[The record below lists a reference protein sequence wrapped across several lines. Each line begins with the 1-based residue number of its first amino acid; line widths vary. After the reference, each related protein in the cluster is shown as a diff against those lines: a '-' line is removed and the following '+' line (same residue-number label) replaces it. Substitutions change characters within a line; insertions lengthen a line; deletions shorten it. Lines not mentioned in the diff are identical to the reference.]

1 MSFFI
6 NHVMFWQLYCLFQDM
21 QIIYYG
27 LQGMEALS
35 PYRDSVLRSIAKT
48 ARYERHEANDVLY

>member
-1 MSFFI
+1 MYR
-6 NHVMFWQLYCLFQDM
+6 LLQDL
-21 QIIYYG
+21 QVIYYG

>member
-1 MSFFI
+1 MSLVCI
-6 NHVMFWQLYCLFQDM
+6 VKLPEESCHLLQDL
-21 QIIYYG
+21 QVIYYG